1 MPHPDLAVAPVPSLR
16 LARIVMLLVL
26 AVPQVLTGAWA
37 VLAPRSFYDDFP
49 GIGPALVGRDG
60 PFNAHLVTDAG
71 AGFLA
76 IGACVAIAALLGG
89 RGRCRLALVTYLVL
103 ESPHATFHLLH
114 RADGLSGPGELL
126 GIGGVLSGV
135 AVAVALLWWLRPT
148 VATGHPGEAPTAP
161 GPRTTDERA
170 DELIPTQ

>member
-1 MPHPDLAVAPVPSLR
+1 MSSPDLAAVPLPAPR

-26 AVPQVLTGAWA
+26 AVPQLLTGAWA
-37 VLAPRSFYDDFP
+37 VFAPQSFYDDFP
-49 GIGPALVGRDG
+49 GVGPALVGRDG

-89 RGRCRLALVTYLVL
+89 RARCRLALVTYLVL

-114 RADGLSGPGELL
+114 RADGLSGAGELI

-135 AVAVALLWWLRPT
+135 AVAVALLWWLHPT
-148 VATGHPGEAPTAP
+148 VATGRTGATPTAP
-161 GPRTTDERA
+161 GPRANVQTT
-170 DELIPTQ
+170 